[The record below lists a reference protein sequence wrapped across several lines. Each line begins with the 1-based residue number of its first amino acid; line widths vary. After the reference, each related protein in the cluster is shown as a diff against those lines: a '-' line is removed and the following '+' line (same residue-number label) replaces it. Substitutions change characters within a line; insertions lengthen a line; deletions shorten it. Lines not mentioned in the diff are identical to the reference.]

1 MTAEQWLGVWIVIGG
16 IVLFATTAV
25 TVAVGLAWILNA
37 REAGRG
43 GCRVRGCRL
52 EAGRHGCTRAP
63 VAEGSAAGDTADL
76 ARVGWAECRLEK
88 RR

>member
-16 IVLFATTAV
+16 LVLFGTTAV
-25 TVAVGLAWILNA
+25 IVAVGLALMLNA

-43 GCRVRGCRL
+43 GCRGQGCRR
-52 EAGRHGCTRAP
+52 EAGRHGRTRAP
-63 VAEGSAAGDTADL
+63 VAEGSAAGDLADL
-76 ARVGWAECRLEK
+76 ARVGRAECRLEK